1 MDAKPVGGSKIM
13 EQEQIRK
20 SYDSDNRERFGST
33 DPLGSFIAEVEGG
46 AGLQAPDAAAV
57 RYERLCNEA
66 QLDID
71 KEVPPPPVA
80 IYIGDSP
87 ACTFGNF
94 SASIGKPRARRLSTY
109 RR

>member
-1 MDAKPVGGSKIM
+1 MTAM
-13 EQEQIRK
+13 
-20 SYDSDNRERFGST
+20 T
-33 DPLGSFIAEVEGG
+33 DPLSSFIAEVEGG

-87 ACTFGNF
+87 ALTNF
-94 SASIGKPRARRLSTY
+94 YISSEILRLPLPSA
-109 RR
+109 